1 MCGCVYSKGIKEVYG
16 CLSSTGETSML
27 HKYQKYQKYQRK
39 RRRREEEATVRKL
52 QTISLQPQICVSTY
66 TLLQS
71 LTFLKY
77 KSVLFCF
84 LIINKSYEKTKTSN
98 ELQTGI
104 VYPKPDSIITMNKG
118 TAVNFQSINMHRPAA
133 LSVLYCT
140 VYRLKKKIKSSY
152 IS

>member
-1 MCGCVYSKGIKEVYG
+1 MFIHLCVHARMCGCVYSKGIKEVYG

-71 LTFLKY
+71 LTFLN
-77 KSVLFCF
+77 
-84 LIINKSYEKTKTSN
+84 NKSYEKTKTSN
-98 ELQTGI
+98 QHAPSCCFTCTILHCIQIKEENKVFLYLLNTR
-104 VYPKPDSIITMNKG
+104 VLAFFKDETM
-118 TAVNFQSINMHRPAA
+118 
-133 LSVLYCT
+133 YW
-140 VYRLKKKIKSSY
+140 
-152 IS
+152 